1 MLVSATDLLRVGL
14 TMLLAILAYGRLGTL
29 LRFAF
34 PGRVRHREQVGAA
47 EPPGPAAAALRAAGF
62 RFLGARAE
70 TILRVHGRVAA
81 VYAHPDG
88 RVVDLPLSGQLPGA
102 YVMTIFGDGRCAL
115 TRVGAGREVT
125 ADRYRS
131 VTVGPGATVRDLL
144 ATHAEARAAISL
156 GEPARVVGRLADRL
170 TLAELWYRD
179 HARVELGV
187 PALLEGALLLGLV
200 GLAVYLWIL

>member
-1 MLVSATDLLRVGL
+1 MLLSAVDLLRIGL
-14 TMLLAILAYGRLGTL
+14 TLLLAVLAYGRLGTL

-34 PGRVRHREQVGAA
+34 PGRVRHRDRPGAG
-47 EPPGPAAAALRAAGF
+47 EPAGPAAAALRAVGF
-62 RFLGARAE
+62 RFLGVRGEAIFR
-70 TILRVHGRVAA
+70 IHGRVAA

-115 TRVGAGREVT
+115 TWVGTGREVA

-131 VTVGPGATVRDLL
+131 GTVGPGATVRDLL

-156 GEPARVVGRLADRL
+156 GEPARVVGSLADRL
-170 TLAELWYRD
+170 ALAELWYRE
-179 HARVELGV
+179 HARVELAV
-187 PALLEGALLLGLV
+187 PALLDGALLVGLV
-200 GLAVYLWIL
+200 GLAVYLWTI